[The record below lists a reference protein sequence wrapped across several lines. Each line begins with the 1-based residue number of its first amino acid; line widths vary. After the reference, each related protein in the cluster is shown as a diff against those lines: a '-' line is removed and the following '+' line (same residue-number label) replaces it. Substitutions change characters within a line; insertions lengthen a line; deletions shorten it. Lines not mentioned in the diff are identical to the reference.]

1 MNDELSPSP
10 ARPSDEA
17 LLALLTFVAGSD
29 GSIHDREVDF
39 LAKLF
44 PTRPRAT
51 LEAEAARF
59 RQASDF
65 ALLAI
70 ADQFHSDDQRWL
82 GLRFADRMAWRDGT
96 LDDAERKLL
105 GEVAVAMGLPNHA
118 VERVVQEMRPDRKE
132 RLSPE
137 RMVKVVRELRWD
149 SVQLASGDLVSPD
162 LAALV
167 PPGSQVVVRVGIDRV
182 EVLAL
187 CTDGLLA
194 RFQDG
199 AAFVAWDDL
208 VSYGRE
214 GAIGTGVR
222 LTTEDGREYVLVD
235 HRLTGL
241 CRLLDR
247 LLDDRERKQGA
258 PIVSRLRGEG

>member
-10 ARPSDEA
+10 ARPADEA
-17 LLALLTFVAGSD
+17 LMALLSYVAGSD
-29 GSIHDREVDF
+29 GEIHERE
-39 LAKLF
+39 LELLCKLF
-44 PTRPRAT
+44 PDRSAADLRAEGERHRHAT
-51 LEAEAARF
+51 
-59 RQASDF
+59 DF

-70 ADQFHSDDQRWL
+70 ADQFHGDDQRWA
-82 GLRFADRMAWRDGT
+82 GLRFAARMAWRDGH
-96 LDDAERKLL
+96 LDVAERKLL
-105 GEVAVAMGLPNHA
+105 ADVALAMSLPEHA
-118 VERVVQEMRPDRKE
+118 VERVLREMRPDRKE
-132 RLSPE
+132 RFTSD
-137 RMVKVVRELRWD
+137 RMVRLVQEIRWD
-149 SVQLASGDLVSPD
+149 AVQLASGALVSPD
-162 LAALV
+162 LAAMV
-167 PPGSQVVVRVGIDRV
+167 PAGSEVVVRIGIDRV

-199 AAFVAWDDL
+199 AAFVSWDDL

-214 GAIGTGVR
+214 AALGTGVR

-247 LLDDRERKQGA
+247 LFDDRERKKGA
-258 PIVSRLRGEG
+258 PIVSRLRGEE

>member
-1 MNDELSPSP
+1 MHDELSPSP

-17 LLALLTFVAGSD
+17 LLSLLAYVAGSD
-29 GSIHDREVDF
+29 GQIHDREVELLRRLFPDVPA
-39 LAKLF
+39 AKL
-44 PTRPRAT
+44 RA
-51 LEAEAARF
+51 EAER
-59 RQASDF
+59 RRHASDF

-70 ADQFHSDDQRWL
+70 ADQFKSDDQRWT
-82 GLRFADRMAWRDGT
+82 GLRFAARMAWRDGR

-105 GEVAVAMGLPNHA
+105 ADVATAMALPGGA
-118 VERVVQEMRPDRKE
+118 VDRVLREMQPDRRE

-137 RMVKVVRELRWD
+137 RMVRLVQDIRWD
-149 SVQLASGDLVSPD
+149 AVQLASGALVSPD
-162 LAALV
+162 LGALV
-167 PPGSQVVVRVGIDRV
+167 PAGSEVVVRIGIDRV

-208 VSYGRE
+208 VSYGRD
-214 GAIGTGVR
+214 GALGTGVR
-222 LTTEDGREYVLVD
+222 LTTEDGRDYVLVD

-241 CRLLDR
+241 CRFLDR
-247 LLDDRERKQGA
+247 LFDDRERTRGA
-258 PIVSRLRGEG
+258 PIVSRLRGES